1 MGVSLV
7 VYRVVGLHTGLST
20 CRVFPLSMGMRSMAE
35 EVGEVYVWVCIIRF
49 TESSDAVD
57 FFPLFIM
64 GVWGGAR
71 VFFMCFVSCMDR
83 EHTRH
88 EDIAFPFS
96 SILHTTFYNSVPL
109 VMSDGT
115 ASEL

>member
-35 EVGEVYVWVCIIRF
+35 EVGEVYAWVCIIRF

-57 FFPLFIM
+57 FFSFVHHGSLGWCEGIFH
-64 GVWGGAR
+64 
-71 VFFMCFVSCMDR
+71 VFCV
-83 EHTRH
+83 
-88 EDIAFPFS
+88 
-96 SILHTTFYNSVPL
+96 LH
-109 VMSDGT
+109 G
-115 ASEL
+115 